1 MGNHKPGDNLT
12 LLNTIYRYAHKD
24 EKGDFQPDSMTLIW
38 KDLDNNKKEHATLY
52 NPKYRYYMLK
62 DGKERAYNQFFVP
75 KEDLI
80 PIEVPYHELEKDIAE
95 RTGRLDE
102 FYENIR
108 NKNRRANALLH
119 TDPRLFSS
127 DWDINSFYRIEF
139 DRTYKNN
146 ICHVSKCYLDIET
159 DIKYI
164 DNEFPQ
170 PGEVPINAISV
181 IMEDQKTEYTFLLR
195 DSNNPKI
202 QEFEKYLKK
211 HDFIGEF
218 KDFLTENLGGW
229 KNVHRFGME
238 DFEFKLIM
246 FDDELEMLKSL
257 FRLINLIQPDF
268 VLAWNMAFDIPFIIE
283 RLRKLNVDPAMIMCH
298 PDFEEKVAEYYIDE
312 MHQKLEER
320 GDKAVIYS
328 YSVYLDQ
335 MIQFASRRKG
345 GSAFASFSLDN
356 IGSDVAGVRKLDYHD
371 ITPELGNLPYVD
383 YKTFVMYNMMDVIVQ
398 KCIEAKT
405 GDIDYVFSNTILNS
419 TKYDKVHRQ
428 TVYLTNRAAM
438 FFWDKGFVIGNN
450 INKFLDKP
458 KDKYDGAFVAK
469 PTLVTPKNAV
479 HLHYDGLGDYPVNVY
494 HNANDFDYKSMYP
507 SIAKEWNIAPNT
519 QIGMINIPEQIYA
532 EENWRK
538 YPKFSR
544 AGCFVE
550 NLGSQNYLEFCHR
563 WLNLGSYE
571 EVLQDIMEYFSK
583 YEHPYLPINK
593 DLTRGGLLEIA
604 FRLHKGEKLK
614 IAAHVKDENGL
625 IPIVNRYSKPPKDT
639 KLYLDM
645 IKGDM

>member
-1 MGNHKPGDNLT
+1 MGKHKPGDNLT
-12 LLNTIYRYAHKD
+12 LLNTIYRYGYKD
-24 EKGDFQPDSMTLIW
+24 DNNNLHPDSMTLVW
-38 KDLDNNKKEHATLY
+38 KDLDSGVKEHTTLY
-52 NPKYRYYMLK
+52 NPTYRYFMIKEDKMK
-62 DGKERAYNQFFVP
+62 DYNQFFAP
-75 KEDLI
+75 KDYVD
-80 PIEVPYHELEKDIAE
+80 PIEVPYHDLEKDIAE

-108 NKNRRANALLH
+108 NGNRRANALLH

-139 DRTYKNN
+139 DRTYKNQ
-146 ICHVSKCYLDIET
+146 ICPITKCYLDIET

-164 DNEFPQ
+164 DNEFPE
-170 PGEVPINAISV
+170 PGEVPINAVSV
-181 IMEDQKTEYTFLLR
+181 LMENEKTEYTFLLR
-195 DSNNPKI
+195 DKHNPFISK
-202 QEFEKYLKK
+202 FEDYLKK
-211 HDFIGEF
+211 NDFIGEF
-218 KDFLTENLGGW
+218 KDFLEKNLGGW
-229 KNVHRFGME
+229 KNVHRFGMQ
-238 DFEFKLIM
+238 DFNFKLIF
-246 FDDELEMLKSL
+246 FDNEIDLIVSVFK
-257 FRLINLIQPDF
+257 LINVLKPDF
-268 VLAWNMAFDIPFIIE
+268 VLAWNMSFDIPFIIE
-283 RLRKLNVDPAMIMCH
+283 RLKRLGVDPEQVLCH
-298 PDFEEKVAEYYIDE
+298 PDFEEKKAEYYIDT

-320 GDKAVIYS
+320 GDKAIIYS

-356 IGSDVAGVRKLDYHD
+356 IGYDVARVRKLDYHD

-438 FFWDKGFVIGNN
+438 FFWEKGFVIGNN

-469 PTLVTPKNAV
+469 PTLVSPTNAV
-479 HLHYDGLGDYPVNVY
+479 HLTYDGIGATPINVY

-519 QIGMINIPEQIYA
+519 QIGMIEIPEQIYA
-532 EENWRK
+532 EENWRE

-544 AGCFVE
+544 SGCFIE
-550 NLGSQNYLEFCHR
+550 NLGSHNYLEFCHR

-571 EVLQDIMEYFSK
+571 EVLEDIMEYFHK
-583 YEHPYLPINK
+583 YEHTFLPMNR
-593 DLTRGGLLEIA
+593 DLTRGGLLEIV
-604 FRLHKGEKLK
+604 FHLNKNEKLK
-614 IAAHVKDENGL
+614 IASHIKDENGL
-625 IPIVNRYSKPPKDT
+625 IPIANRYSKPPKDT
-639 KLYLDM
+639 DLY
-645 IKGDM
+645 IGHIRGEV

>member
-1 MGNHKPGDNLT
+1 MGKHKPGDNLT
-12 LLNTIYRYAHKD
+12 LLNTIYRYGYKD
-24 EKGDFQPDSMTLIW
+24 DNNNLHPDSMTLVW
-38 KDLDNNKKEHATLY
+38 KDLDNGVKEHATLY
-52 NPKYRYYMLK
+52 NPTYRYFMIKEDKMK
-62 DGKERAYNQFFVP
+62 DYNQFFAP
-75 KEDLI
+75 KDYVD
-80 PIEVPYHELEKDIAE
+80 PIEVPYHDLEKDIAE

-108 NKNRRANALLH
+108 NGNRRANALLH

-139 DRTYKNN
+139 DRTYKNQ
-146 ICHVSKCYLDIET
+146 ICPITKCYLDIET

-164 DNEFPQ
+164 DNEFPE
-170 PGEVPINAISV
+170 PGEVPINAVSV
-181 IMEDQKTEYTFLLR
+181 LMESEKTEYTFLLR
-195 DSNNPKI
+195 DKHNPLISK
-202 QEFEKYLKK
+202 FEDYLKK
-211 HDFIGEF
+211 SDFIGEF
-218 KDFLTENLGGW
+218 KDFLEKNLGGW
-229 KNVHRFGME
+229 KNVHRFGMQ
-238 DFEFKLIM
+238 DFNFKLIF
-246 FDDELEMLKSL
+246 FDNEIDLIVSVFK
-257 FRLINLIQPDF
+257 LINVLKPDF
-268 VLAWNMAFDIPFIIE
+268 VLAWNMSFDIPFIIE
-283 RLRKLNVDPAMIMCH
+283 RLKRLGVDPEQVLCH
-298 PDFEEKVAEYYIDE
+298 PDFEEKKAEYYIDT

-320 GDKAVIYS
+320 GDKAIIYS

-356 IGSDVAGVRKLDYHD
+356 IGYDVARVRKLDYHD

-438 FFWDKGFVIGNN
+438 FFWEKGFVIGNN

-469 PTLVTPKNAV
+469 PTLVSPTNAV
-479 HLHYDGLGDYPVNVY
+479 HLIYDGIGETPINVY

-519 QIGMINIPEQIYA
+519 QIGMIEIPEQIYV
-532 EENWRK
+532 EENWRE

-544 AGCFVE
+544 SGCFIE
-550 NLGSQNYLEFCHR
+550 NLGSHNYLEFCHR

-571 EVLQDIMEYFSK
+571 EVLEDIMEYFQK
-583 YEHPYLPINK
+583 YEHTFLPMNR

-604 FRLHKGEKLK
+604 FHLNKDEKLK
-614 IAAHVKDENGL
+614 IASHIKDENGL
-625 IPIVNRYSKPPKDT
+625 IPIANRYSKPPKDT
-639 KLYLDM
+639 DLH
-645 IKGDM
+645 IGRIRGEV

>member
-62 DGKERAYNQFFVP
+62 EGKERAYNQFFAP

-80 PIEVPYHELEKDIAE
+80 PIEVPYHELEKDIAD

-139 DRTYKNN
+139 DRTYKNG

-218 KDFLTENLGGW
+218 KDFLTENLGG
-229 KNVHRFGME
+229 
-238 DFEFKLIM
+238 
-246 FDDELEMLKSL
+246 
-257 FRLINLIQPDF
+257 
-268 VLAWNMAFDIPFIIE
+268 
-283 RLRKLNVDPAMIMCH
+283 
-298 PDFEEKVAEYYIDE
+298 
-312 MHQKLEER
+312 
-320 GDKAVIYS
+320 
-328 YSVYLDQ
+328 
-335 MIQFASRRKG
+335 
-345 GSAFASFSLDN
+345 
-356 IGSDVAGVRKLDYHD
+356 
-371 ITPELGNLPYVD
+371 
-383 YKTFVMYNMMDVIVQ
+383 
-398 KCIEAKT
+398 
-405 GDIDYVFSNTILNS
+405 
-419 TKYDKVHRQ
+419 
-428 TVYLTNRAAM
+428 
-438 FFWDKGFVIGNN
+438 
-450 INKFLDKP
+450 
-458 KDKYDGAFVAK
+458 
-469 PTLVTPKNAV
+469 
-479 HLHYDGLGDYPVNVY
+479 
-494 HNANDFDYKSMYP
+494 
-507 SIAKEWNIAPNT
+507 
-519 QIGMINIPEQIYA
+519 
-532 EENWRK
+532 
-538 YPKFSR
+538 
-544 AGCFVE
+544 
-550 NLGSQNYLEFCHR
+550 
-563 WLNLGSYE
+563 
-571 EVLQDIMEYFSK
+571 
-583 YEHPYLPINK
+583 
-593 DLTRGGLLEIA
+593 
-604 FRLHKGEKLK
+604 
-614 IAAHVKDENGL
+614 
-625 IPIVNRYSKPPKDT
+625 
-639 KLYLDM
+639 
-645 IKGDM
+645 